1 MTKKLGIFGGAF
13 DPIHAGHLHAALLA
27 QRELALDKIYF
38 VPLNQA
44 VHKAQPRYSAAERV
58 ELLKKAIAPHPDFAV
73 LLDEIARGGASYAV
87 DTVEYLKKQPDFTD
101 ADLYYIIGTDAF
113 EKIFS
118 WKEPAKLLSLARF
131 IVIFRPGC
139 DFARI
144 ERMFAEQEKFLD
156 QIYLIE
162 DAGQDISSTR
172 IREQTFGEF

>member
-13 DPIHAGHLHAALLA
+13 DPVHEGHIHAACLA
-27 QRELALDKIYF
+27 RRELALDKIYF
-38 VPLNQA
+38 VPFNQA

-58 ELLKKAIAPHPDFAV
+58 ELLRRALQPYAY
-73 LLDEIARGGASYAV
+73 LDICLAEIERGGASYAV

-101 ADLYYIIGTDAF
+101 TDLYYIIGIDAF

-118 WKEPAKLLSLARF
+118 WKESAKLLALTRF
-131 IVIFRPGC
+131 IVVFRPGC
-139 DFARI
+139 VFART

-162 DAGQDISSTR
+162 DAGRDISSTR
-172 IREQTFGEF
+172 IRERTFGF